1 MEANRNISNVA
12 KGPDL
17 VNEARLSFWYL
28 INYDI
33 IIDLWIIFPFL
44 NGLKGIM
51 SKISNFLT
59 FNIKSWHGKSN
70 PDTYIQ
76 FGIFLREGSHFV

>member
-1 MEANRNISNVA
+1 MPDFHNSKYDDINITWMEANRNISNVA

-51 SKISNFLT
+51 
-59 FNIKSWHGKSN
+59 
-70 PDTYIQ
+70 
-76 FGIFLREGSHFV
+76 